1 MAARLFLLKLPHT
14 FASQL
19 DLAPNLD
26 LGAKPGDQLAP
37 PPQKQRPAA
46 PPLRTSPSAGLA
58 SVSLAADA
66 APPPVAPA
74 VVVSDPALSA
84 AHAASLHA
92 HALHHRVLHACLT
105 LTLTLALTLTLTQT
119 QTVTLTLTSHL
130 SPYPSSS
137 LSP

>member
-1 MAARLFLLKLPHT
+1 MFLLKLPYT

-26 LGAKPGDQLAP
+26 LGAKPGADLAP
-37 PPQKQRPAA
+37 PPVPPQKPAA

-92 HALHHRVLHACLT
+92 HALHHRVLHA
-105 LTLTLALTLTLTQT
+105 
-119 QTVTLTLTSHL
+119 
-130 SPYPSSS
+130 S
-137 LSP
+137 LP